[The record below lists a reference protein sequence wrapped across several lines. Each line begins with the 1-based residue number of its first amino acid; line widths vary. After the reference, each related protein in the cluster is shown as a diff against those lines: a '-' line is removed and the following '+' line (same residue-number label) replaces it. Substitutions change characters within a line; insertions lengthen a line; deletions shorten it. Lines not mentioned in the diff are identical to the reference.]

1 MQAVTID
8 RVRRDDPNRDPLSAA
23 DDGPKELLPLGR
35 RDLLGVVQQSE
46 RAHAVVAEAAVV
58 EEDARDDQWPGE

>member
-8 RVRRDDPNRDPLSAA
+8 RVRRDNANGDPLSAA
-23 DDGPKELLPLGR
+23 DDGTKQLLALGR
-35 RDLLGVVQQSE
+35 RDLLGVVQQSK

-58 EEDARDDQWPGE
+58 EEDARNDQWPGE